1 MNHNKKEHY
10 ISRELSWLGF
20 NERVLSESLD
30 SHNPL
35 MERLKFTAI
44 FSSNMDEFF
53 MVRVAG
59 LIEQISA
66 GYNKT
71 DIAGYTPQEQ
81 IIAISRLTKE
91 LIVKQQEIFN
101 QLKQELEKHNC
112 IFNPVIT
119 DEYYEDTE
127 DIFIDAI
134 MSVISPVTL
143 DPAHPFP
150 FIYNKRMT
158 IISTLEKQ
166 GKEYYSLIM
175 LPENI
180 RRYFVLQKGNK
191 KIIFTVEEIIK
202 KHIKK
207 LYRGYNV
214 KSVNVFRVTRN
225 ADIEM
230 RSEEIADMILSMKD
244 FLSRRVKGAVT
255 RVEIE
260 QDTPP
265 YIVEFLQKM
274 VNFTEMETQ
283 YVDGVI
289 DLTFLSNLAYLIPSL
304 QFSKHIPHPLP
315 YGFNG
320 EEVFDMLKKQDIF
333 FFRPY
338 YSFNTVSK
346 LICIAA
352 EDKNVLAIKMTLYRT
367 NRDSSILASLVKAA
381 KSGKQ
386 VSVVVE
392 LKARFDEAR
401 NIDWAKNLEDAG
413 CIVTYGIA
421 GLKIHAK
428 CLLIVRREGDSIKR
442 YTHVATGNYNE
453 NTAALYTD
461 VDLITSNDNI
471 GRDAAQ
477 LFNYLMAYTD
487 EKSWRSLSVAPF
499 TLREK
504 IYELFDNEIKMAKS
518 GRQARVIMKMNALID
533 KDIINKMYEAS
544 NSGVRID
551 LIVRG
556 ICGLKAGCKGYSE
569 NIKVRSIIG
578 RFLEHA
584 RIFYFENGGSP
595 RYFISSADMMPRNLN
610 RRVELM
616 TEIND
621 SNFQKSLHKFLE
633 ITLKDNMKAWQ
644 LQGDTFTKIVKDE
657 KEEAISS
664 QNYFMEQ
671 KLIQEKIEE
680 K

>member
-1 MNHNKKEHY
+1 MDHNKKEYY
-10 ISRELSWLGF
+10 ISRELSWLSF
-20 NERVLSESLD
+20 NERVLTEALD
-30 SHNPL
+30 IHNPL

-59 LIEQISA
+59 LVEQISA
-66 GYNKT
+66 GYEKT
-71 DIAGYTPQEQ
+71 DIAGYTPEEQ
-81 IIAISRLTKE
+81 II
-91 LIVKQQEIFN
+91 
-101 QLKQELEKHNC
+101 NC
-112 IFNPVIT
+112 FFNPDII

-127 DIFIDAI
+127 NIFIDAI
-134 MSVISPVTL
+134 MSVVSPVTL

-158 IISTLEKQ
+158 VIAALEKE
-166 GKEYYSLIM
+166 GREYFSLIM

-180 RRYFVLQKGNK
+180 RRYFVIHKGAK
-191 KIIFTVEEIIK
+191 RIIYTVEEIIK
-202 KHIKK
+202 KHIQK
-207 LYRGYNV
+207 LFRGYNV
-214 KSVNVFRVTRN
+214 KTVNVFRVTRN

-230 RSEEIADMILSMKD
+230 RSEEIADIILSMKD

-260 QDTPP
+260 HNTPA

-274 VNFTEMETQ
+274 VNFKDMETQ

-289 DLTFLSNLAYLIPSL
+289 DLTFLFNLSSLIPSA
-304 QFSKHIPHPLP
+304 QFSRHEQFIIP
-315 YGFNG
+315 YNFESSDIFNKIK
-320 EEVFDMLKKQDIF
+320 EQDIL

-338 YSFNTVSK
+338 YSFSAVSK
-346 LICIAA
+346 LIATAA
-352 EDKNVLAIKMTLYRT
+352 EDKDVLAIKMTLYRT

-392 LKARFDEAR
+392 LKARFDEER

-428 CLLIVRREGDSIKR
+428 CLLIVRREKDGIKR
-442 YTHVATGNYNE
+442 YTHIATGNYNE
-453 NTAALYTD
+453 NTAMQYTD
-461 VDLITSNDNI
+461 VDLITSNDKI

-487 EKSWRSLSVAPF
+487 EQSWNCLSVAPF
-499 TLREK
+499 NLREN
-504 IYELFDNEIKMAKS
+504 IYALFDNEIKMAKS
-518 GRQARVIMKMNALID
+518 GRQARIIMKMNSLID
-533 KDIINKMYEAS
+533 KDVINKMYEAS
-544 NSGVRID
+544 NAGVRID

-556 ICGLKAGCKGYSE
+556 ICGLKAGCKGFSE
-569 NIKVRSIIG
+569 NIRVRSIVG

-584 RIFYFENGGSP
+584 RIFYFENGGNP
-595 RYFISSADMMPRNLN
+595 RYFIASADMMPRNLN

-616 TEIND
+616 TEIYD
-621 SNFQKSLHKFLE
+621 KTLQSSLHKFLD
-633 ITLKDNMKAWQ
+633 ITLQDNMKAWI
-644 LQGDTFTKIVKDE
+644 LKGDEFTKIVRQE
-657 KEEAISS
+657 KEEPVNS
-664 QNYFMEQ
+664 QEYFMNNR
-671 KLIQEKIEE
+671 LI
-680 K
+680 

>member
-1 MNHNKKEHY
+1 MDHNKKEYY
-10 ISRELSWLGF
+10 ISRELSWLSF
-20 NERVLSESLD
+20 NERVLTEALD
-30 SHNPL
+30 IHNPL

-66 GYNKT
+66 GYEKT
-71 DIAGYTPQEQ
+71 DIAGYTPEEQ
-81 IIAISRLTKE
+81 IISISHQTKRLIE
-91 LIVKQQEIFN
+91 KQQNIFM
-101 QLKQELEKHNC
+101 QLRHELEKHNC
-112 IFNPVIT
+112 FFNPDII

-127 DIFIDAI
+127 NIFIDAI
-134 MSVISPVTL
+134 MSVVSPVTL

-158 IISTLEKQ
+158 VIAALEKE
-166 GKEYYSLIM
+166 GREYFSLIM

-180 RRYFVLQKGNK
+180 RRYFVIHKGAK
-191 KIIFTVEEIIK
+191 RIIYTVEEIIK
-202 KHIKK
+202 KHIQK
-207 LYRGYNV
+207 LFRGYNV
-214 KSVNVFRVTRN
+214 KTVNVFRVTRN

-260 QDTPP
+260 HNTPK

-274 VNFTEMETQ
+274 VNFKDMETQ

-289 DLTFLSNLAYLIPSL
+289 DLTFLFNLSSLIPSA
-304 QFSKHIPHPLP
+304 QFSRHEQFIIP
-315 YGFNG
+315 YNFESSEIFNKIK
-320 EEVFDMLKKQDIF
+320 EQDIL

-338 YSFNTVSK
+338 YSFSAVSK
-346 LICIAA
+346 LIATAA
-352 EDKNVLAIKMTLYRT
+352 EDKDVLAIKMTLYRT

-386 VSVVVE
+386 VSV
-392 LKARFDEAR
+392 
-401 NIDWAKNLEDAG
+401 EDAG

-428 CLLIVRREGDSIKR
+428 CLLIVRREKDGIKR
-442 YTHVATGNYNE
+442 YTHIATGNYNE
-453 NTAALYTD
+453 NTAMQYTD
-461 VDLITSNDNI
+461 VDLITSNDKI

-487 EKSWRSLSVAPF
+487 EQSWNCLSVAPF
-499 TLREK
+499 NLREN
-504 IYELFDNEIKMAKS
+504 IYTLFDNEIKMAKS
-518 GRQARVIMKMNALID
+518 GRQARVIMKMNSLID

-544 NSGVRID
+544 NAGVRID

-556 ICGLKAGCKGYSE
+556 ICGLKAGCKGFSE
-569 NIKVRSIIG
+569 NIRVRSIVG
-578 RFLEHA
+578 RFLEHT

-595 RYFISSADMMPRNLN
+595 RYFIASADMMPRNLN

-616 TEIND
+616 TEIYD
-621 SNFQKSLHKFLE
+621 KTLQSSLHKFLD
-633 ITLKDNMKAWQ
+633 ITLQDNMKAWI
-644 LQGDTFTKIVKDE
+644 LQGDEFTKIIRQE
-657 KEEAISS
+657 KEEPVNS
-664 QNYFMEQ
+664 QEYFMNNR
-671 KLIQEKIEE
+671 LI
-680 K
+680 

>member
-1 MNHNKKEHY
+1 MDHNKKEYY
-10 ISRELSWLGF
+10 ISRELSWLSF
-20 NERVLSESLD
+20 NERVLTEALD
-30 SHNPL
+30 IHNPL

-66 GYNKT
+66 GYEKT
-71 DIAGYTPQEQ
+71 DIAGYTPEEQ
-81 IIAISRLTKE
+81 IISISHQTKRLIE
-91 LIVKQQEIFN
+91 KQQNIFM
-101 QLKQELEKHNC
+101 QLRQELEKHNC
-112 IFNPVIT
+112 FFNPDII

-127 DIFIDAI
+127 NIFIDAI
-134 MSVISPVTL
+134 MSVVSPVTL

-158 IISTLEKQ
+158 VIAALEKE
-166 GKEYYSLIM
+166 GREYFSLIM

-180 RRYFVLQKGNK
+180 RRYFVIHKGAK
-191 KIIFTVEEIIK
+191 RIIFTVEEIIK
-202 KHIKK
+202 KHIQK
-207 LYRGYNV
+207 LFRGYNV
-214 KSVNVFRVTRN
+214 KTVNVFRVTRN

-230 RSEEIADMILSMKD
+230 RSEEIADIILSMKD

-260 QDTPP
+260 QNTPV

-274 VNFTEMETQ
+274 VNFKDMETQ

-289 DLTFLSNLAYLIPSL
+289 DLTFLFNLSSLIPSA
-304 QFSKHIPHPLP
+304 QFSHHEQFIIP
-315 YGFNG
+315 YNFENAEIFNKIK
-320 EEVFDMLKKQDIF
+320 EQDIL

-338 YSFNTVSK
+338 YSFSAVSK
-346 LICIAA
+346 LIATAA
-352 EDKNVLAIKMTLYRT
+352 EDKDVLAIKMTLYRT

-392 LKARFDEAR
+392 LKARFDEER

-428 CLLIVRREGDSIKR
+428 CLLIVRREKDGIKR
-442 YTHVATGNYNE
+442 YTHLATGNYNE
-453 NTAALYTD
+453 NTAMQYTD
-461 VDLITSNDNI
+461 VDLITSNAKI

-487 EKSWRSLSVAPF
+487 EQSWNCLSVAPF
-499 TLREK
+499 NLREN
-504 IYELFDNEIKMAKS
+504 IYTLFDNEIKMAKS
-518 GRQARVIMKMNALID
+518 GRQARIIMKMNSLID
-533 KDIINKMYEAS
+533 KDVINKMYEAS
-544 NSGVRID
+544 NAGVRID

-556 ICGLKAGCKGYSE
+556 ICGLKAGCKGFSE
-569 NIKVRSIIG
+569 NIRVRSIVG

-584 RIFYFENGGSP
+584 RIFYFENGGEP
-595 RYFISSADMMPRNLN
+595 RYFIASADMMPRNLN

-616 TEIND
+616 TEIYD
-621 SNFQKSLHKFLE
+621 TSLQASLHKFLD
-633 ITLKDNMKAWQ
+633 ITLQDNMKAWI
-644 LQGDTFTKIVKDE
+644 LQGDEFTKIIRQE
-657 KEEAISS
+657 KEEPVNS
-664 QNYFMEQ
+664 QEYFMNNR
-671 KLIQEKIEE
+671 LI
-680 K
+680 